1 MPGSPKRGGERH
13 GGVNTAAAPH
23 APGDVSVARGNFYL
37 SREICETYLP
47 GVLSV
52 ALMVRDEEVMIV
64 PLIGQS
70 AGGLLLKQRNARGD
84 RVIHAQE
91 FFRSRNLPEEFEART
106 VPVRWSREAA
116 ALAVGGLLVD
126 VRVRNR

>member
-1 MPGSPKRGGERH
+1 M
-13 GGVNTAAAPH
+13 NDAAAPP
-23 APGDVSVARGNFYL
+23 APAAVSVARGNFYL
-37 SREICETYLP
+37 SRELCDTYLP

-52 ALMVRDEEVMIV
+52 ALLVRDEEVMIV

-91 FFRSRNLPEEFEART
+91 FFRNRNLPEAFEPRT

-116 ALAVGGLLVD
+116 ALVVAGLLAAAGNTESV
-126 VRVRNR
+126 